1 MTTRTTCS
9 QAPEASPPL
18 SPPRPPT
25 PPLTSTPLGLPPRPP
40 SASHEVHGT
49 RPPNFPPHL
58 SECSFFLPLPA
69 LLSQCLPRLD
79 RTLTPPILLTSK
91 PAGNKGHR
99 DSHDSEAT
107 CCDGTRKEKWRRGN
121 ESAGDGC
128 AWEAH
133 LSRRGTEQCLRPSV
147 SQLSLPFSPPPP
159 FSQEP
164 ATGSTGSQPSRLST
178 RQPSLPRGRAP
189 RRRRSR
195 PRLRGAGRSIG
206 GG

>member
-1 MTTRTTCS
+1 M
-9 QAPEASPPL
+9 
-18 SPPRPPT
+18 
-25 PPLTSTPLGLPPRPP
+25 LTLFS
-40 SASHEVHGT
+40 
-49 RPPNFPPHL
+49 
-58 SECSFFLPLPA
+58 LPA
-69 LLSQCLPRLD
+69 LLSQCLPGLD

-91 PAGNKGHR
+91 PAGTKGHR
-99 DSHDSEAT
+99 DSHDSETT

-121 ESAGDGC
+121 KSVGDGC

-147 SQLSLPFSPPPP
+147 SLRPPTSQPSLPFSPPPP

-195 PRLRGAGRSIG
+195 PSPMGAGRSRG